1 MRFLIVQTG
10 NKRITKRINVES
22 ITSIISRDNEV
33 IIYYEDGKNYT
44 KIYSKQSADE
54 FADYIMNEIT
64 NTNKKVIDLRAGFVE
79 PAEVVKEVIQE
90 KIKAWTFFLF
100 SFSNK
105 KFSVM
110 KWNKSKEYNVVGLM
124 GNITELRSM
133 LMEHCLVWWKNEGQ

>member
-22 ITSIISRDNEV
+22 ITSIISHGNEV
-33 IIYYEDGKNYT
+33 IIYYEDGKNFT

-90 KIKAWTFFLF
+90 KIKA
-100 SFSNK
+100 
-105 KFSVM
+105 
-110 KWNKSKEYNVVGLM
+110 
-124 GNITELRSM
+124 
-133 LMEHCLVWWKNEGQ
+133 